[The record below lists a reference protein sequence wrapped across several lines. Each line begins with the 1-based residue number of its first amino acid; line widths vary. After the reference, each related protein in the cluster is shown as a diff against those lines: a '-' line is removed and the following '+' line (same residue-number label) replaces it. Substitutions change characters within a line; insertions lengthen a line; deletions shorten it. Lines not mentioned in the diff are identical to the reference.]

1 MKILWQDLRYGARML
16 RKHYGFTAIAVL
28 SLALG
33 LGANTAL
40 FSVVDAVLLKKL
52 PVKEPDRL
60 VLFKSLTASGFSY
73 GGYNGNTNL
82 DPATGMTVATSFPYQ
97 TFARL
102 REQQSVV
109 SELFAFANVQVNV
122 NVDGQADVGRAQV
135 ISGNYFSGLGVQP
148 FLGRAIIDSDDQ
160 AAASPV
166 MVISHGYWQRRFS
179 SDPVVLGKRINL
191 NNVAFTIVGVT
202 PPEFTGTGQVGSA
215 PDLSVPLALEPQI
228 NAGRSRMTGA
238 GQWWLRLMG
247 RLKPGATAEQA
258 RASLEFTFQQSVVE
272 HRSARQSQPV
282 SQGQRP
288 LQPLEPKDYP
298 RLAVDSGSQGEMDV
312 RRSYARQLYLMLGV
326 VGLVLLIACANVA
339 NLLLSRASSRQKE
352 IAVRLAMGASRWR
365 LIRQLVTES
374 ILLSAVGGLLGILFA
389 WWIKDVLLTVGSWGG
404 AGMRALS
411 PKLDLR
417 VLGFTMA
424 LSLVTGILFGLVPAL
439 RATRID
445 LTPSLK
451 DTGRG
456 SSGVSRSV
464 MAKSLVIT
472 QVAISLLLLIGAGL
486 FLRTLRNLRAV
497 DVGFNSHNLLLFSVD
512 PNLVGY
518 QSDRLANLY
527 KQMFER
533 IEGVPGVRSVTFS
546 RNALFSG
553 RSSGRDVYLPAESAG
568 GQERSIGEIRLH
580 QVRENYLETME
591 IPLLSGRRLSSQDDS
606 RAPRVAVVNQTFA
619 RRFFPNQNP
628 IGKRFGFTPATTA
641 QIEIVGISG
650 DAKYSSL
657 REEVDPTIYLPWLQ
671 ELAGAGSMSF
681 EVRTAG
687 DPSSSVGAIRQA
699 VREVDGNL
707 PLSGI
712 ATQLEQADRSLTT
725 ERLFTRLLIFFG
737 LIALS
742 LAAIGLYGVMA
753 YSVAQRTQE
762 IGIRMALGA
771 QRGDVLKLIVRQGMS
786 LVVGGVGLGLVG
798 AIALTRVLT
807 ALLFGVTAKD
817 PVTFASV
824 AALLGAVA
832 LLACYIPARR
842 ATKVDPLIAL
852 RYE

>member
-1 MKILWQDLRYGARML
+1 M
-16 RKHYGFTAIAVL
+16 
-28 SLALG
+28 
-33 LGANTAL
+33 
-40 FSVVDAVLLKKL
+40 
-52 PVKEPDRL
+52 
-60 VLFKSLTASGFSY
+60 
-73 GGYNGNTNL
+73 
-82 DPATGMTVATSFPYQ
+82 
-97 TFARL
+97 
-102 REQQSVV
+102 V

-135 ISGNYFSGLGVQP
+135 VSGNYFSGLGVQP
-148 FLGRAIIDSDDQ
+148 FLGRTIIDSDDQ

-179 SDPVVLGKRINL
+179 GDPAVLGKRINL

-228 NAGRSRMTGA
+228 SAGRSRMTGA

-258 RASLEFTFQQSVVE
+258 HASLEVIFQQSVVE

-339 NLLLSRASSRQKE
+339 NLLLSRATSRRKE

-374 ILLSAVGGLLGILFA
+374 ILLSAVGGMLGIIFA

-404 AGMRALS
+404 EGMRALN
-411 PKLDLR
+411 PTLDLR

-445 LTPSLK
+445 LTPALK
-451 DTGRG
+451 DTGRS

-486 FLRTLRNLRAV
+486 FLRTLRNLQAV
-497 DVGFNSHNLLLFSVD
+497 DVGFNSHNLLLFGVD

-518 QSDRLANLY
+518 KGDRLANLY

-533 IEGVPGVRSVTFS
+533 IEAVPGVRSVTFS

-553 RSSGRDVYLPAESAG
+553 GSSGRDVYLPAASSAELAG
-568 GQERSIGEIRLH
+568 GQARSIGELRLH

-606 RAPRVAVVNQTFA
+606 RAPRVAVINQTFA
-619 RRFFPNQNP
+619 RRFFPNENP
-628 IGKRFGFTPATTA
+628 IGKRFGFSPETAA
-641 QIEIVGISG
+641 QIEIVGIAR

-657 REEVDPTIYLPWLQ
+657 REEINPTIYLPWLQ
-671 ELAGAGSMSF
+671 ELAGVGSMSF

-687 DPSSSVGAIRQA
+687 DPSSSVAAIRQA

-712 ATQLEQADRSLTT
+712 RTQLEQADLSLTT

-737 LIALS
+737 LIALL

-798 AIALTRVLT
+798 AIALTRVIT

-824 AALLGAVA
+824 ATLLAVVA

-842 ATKVDPLIAL
+842 ATKVDPLVAL